1 MDITALTLA
10 IGRYDT
16 NNIPCKG
23 TMLNGVR
30 AYCKEMSAFLILFF
44 REYFWL
50 IVIGVVVVLVGLG
63 RIIRHRMRPK
73 ANGKLVVARPVA
85 ARNVRRNP
93 DPEQMQ
99 ILPLF
104 CGARAYKQLWLFWP

>member
-1 MDITALTLA
+1 
-10 IGRYDT
+10 
-16 NNIPCKG
+16 
-23 TMLNGVR
+23 
-30 AYCKEMSAFLILFF
+30 MSAFLILFF

-73 ANGKLVVARPVA
+73 ANGKLVAARPVAARPVAARPVA

-99 ILPLF
+99 DLTPFLRRARLQAIMAFLGLVLLLF
-104 CGARAYKQLWLFWP
+104 IAFAGDN

>member
-1 MDITALTLA
+1 
-10 IGRYDT
+10 
-16 NNIPCKG
+16 
-23 TMLNGVR
+23 
-30 AYCKEMSAFLILFF
+30 MSAFLILFF

-99 ILPLF
+99 DLTPFLRRARLQAIMAFLGLVLLLF
-104 CGARAYKQLWLFWP
+104 IAFAGDN

>member
-1 MDITALTLA
+1 
-10 IGRYDT
+10 
-16 NNIPCKG
+16 
-23 TMLNGVR
+23 
-30 AYCKEMSAFLILFF
+30 MSAFLILFF
-44 REYFWL
+44 RDYFWL

-93 DPEQMQ
+93 DPEKMQ
-99 ILPLF
+99 DLTPFLRRARLQAIMAFLGLVLLLF
-104 CGARAYKQLWLFWP
+104 IAFAGDN

>member
-1 MDITALTLA
+1 
-10 IGRYDT
+10 
-16 NNIPCKG
+16 
-23 TMLNGVR
+23 
-30 AYCKEMSAFLILFF
+30 MSAFLILFF

-93 DPEQMQ
+93 DPEKMQ
-99 ILPLF
+99 DLTPFLRRARLQAIMAFLGLVLLLF
-104 CGARAYKQLWLFWP
+104 IAFAGDN